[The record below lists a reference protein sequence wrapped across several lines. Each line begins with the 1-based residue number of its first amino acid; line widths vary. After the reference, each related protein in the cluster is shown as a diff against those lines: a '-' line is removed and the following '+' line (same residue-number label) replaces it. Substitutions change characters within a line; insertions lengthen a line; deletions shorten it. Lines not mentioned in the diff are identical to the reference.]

1 MRITHAQAQA
11 LATFVSRIRD
21 DWDHPGIVAAITKAR
36 ELGNAAD
43 IGTALCRLAANAEL
57 KTPAMLA
64 DPGAHWRDTT
74 VATRQAPTMC
84 PEHPTEK
91 AGHCRA
97 CITDAL
103 TDPEAIHAKAEA
115 VRAAMKPRPKPKP
128 RRDPEPTDLS
138 ATRARADKEAAK

>member
-36 ELGNAAD
+36 ELGNAAE

-64 DPGAHWRDTT
+64 DPGSHWRDTT
-74 VATRQAPTMC
+74 VASRLAPVMC
-84 PEHPTEK
+84 PDHK
-91 AGHCRA
+91 AHLARDCRECRA
-97 CITDAL
+97 LSDAA
-103 TDPEAIHAKAEA
+103 DHKSGAAA
-115 VRAAMKPRPKPKP
+115 VRARGNQ
-128 RRDPEPTDLS
+128 DLGVM
-138 ATRARADKEAAK
+138 AIEAFADRIREDIAAKR